1 MELEERSQRIV
12 DVAIELAEQGGFE
25 AVRLRDVAQ
34 QANVALGTLY
44 ARFSSKED
52 ILVAALEQ
60 ETQKFETLLA
70 DFPLAGES
78 AQHRIR
84 DFFGVTSRALF
95 DRKGF
100 ARAVLRAVASGI
112 PELAE
117 RVLGYQERI
126 TRMAVA
132 TMRGPDGP
140 SIIDEPPTATEVRVA
155 SMLQQIWFAE
165 LVGWT
170 GGSVSAD
177 AVIDNMNDAIDVVFR
192 GVGLG

>member
-60 ETQKFETLLA
+60 ETQKFETLLS
-70 DFPLAGES
+70 DFPLTGES

-132 TMRGPDGP
+132 TMRGPEGP
-140 SIIDEPPTATEVRVA
+140 SLTDEPPTATEVRVA
-155 SMLQQIWFAE
+155 SLLQQIWFAE

-177 AVIDNMNDAIDVVFR
+177 AVMANMDDAIDVVFR